1 MVLKKQDKDKVNIR
15 NMVVRLV
22 RNITK
27 RNTMEADKVGDI
39 HQRLAKIHQRQRRK
53 RMGKTIANLLKKVVK
68 EETLVSILLVVG
80 DYLVEISSNKLD
92 NKVWEQ
98 VKKALKKK

>member
-1 MVLKKQDKDKVNIR
+1 
-15 NMVVRLV
+15 MVVRLV
-22 RNITK
+22 KNITK
-27 RNTMEADKVGDI
+27 RNTMAVAKVGDM
-39 HQRLAKIHQRQRRK
+39 HQLLAKIHQHQRRK

-68 EETLVSILLVVG
+68 EETLVSILLVIG

>member
-1 MVLKKQDKDKVNIR
+1 
-15 NMVVRLV
+15 
-22 RNITK
+22 
-27 RNTMEADKVGDI
+27 
-39 HQRLAKIHQRQRRK
+39 
-53 RMGKTIANLLKKVVK
+53 MGKTIANLLKKVVK
-68 EETLVSILLVVG
+68 EETLVSILLVIG

>member
-1 MVLKKQDKDKVNIR
+1 
-15 NMVVRLV
+15 MVVRLV
-22 RNITK
+22 KNITK
-27 RNTMEADKVGDI
+27 RNTTEADKVGNI
-39 HQRLAKIHQRQRRK
+39 HQQLAKIHQHQRRK